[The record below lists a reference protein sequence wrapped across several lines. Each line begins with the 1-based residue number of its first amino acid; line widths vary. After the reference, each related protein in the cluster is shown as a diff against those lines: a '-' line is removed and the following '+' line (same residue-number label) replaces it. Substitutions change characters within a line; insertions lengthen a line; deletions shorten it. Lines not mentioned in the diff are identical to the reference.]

1 MEETKT
7 ENKETTTP
15 SLSELAQA
23 NMASYNMSKNGTRND
38 RLENVQK
45 QAPEGYSV
53 VNDFTDKMI
62 STFRKDTENPDDL
75 SHFII
80 AHRGSDFAG
89 TQAKKDLL
97 SDWNILTGNETT
109 DYIHKRRGNKTKRAV
124 NALKSQ
130 GDVYLTGHSLGGS
143 TAYHSLVQHPTLLE
157 SVKEVH
163 LFNAGSSPFQEE
175 QRNEIGGDIY
185 KLLKKK
191 VVHHSVKG
199 DLVSKNAKKVF
210 IGKHKTYKSSKK
222 PTMSD
227 KILKVISPLLG
238 PWKILVDT
246 KQGLVNALTK
256 HSIDNFV

>member
-1 MEETKT
+1 MEDFKN
-7 ENKETTTP
+7 ENSPT
-15 SLSELAQA
+15 LSELAQA

-38 RLENVQK
+38 RLDNVQK
-45 QAPEGYSV
+45 QAPDGYTV
-53 VNDFTDKMI
+53 VSDFTDKMI
-62 STFRKDTENPDDL
+62 STFRKETENPDDL
-75 SHFII
+75 THFII
-80 AHRGSDFAG
+80 THRGSDFAG

-143 TAYHSLVQHPTLLE
+143 TAYHALVQHPTLLE

-175 QRNEIGGDIY
+175 QRAAIQGDVY

-199 DLVSKNAKKVF
+199 DLVSNNAKKVF
-210 IGKHKTYKSSKK
+210 IGKHKSYKSSKK

-238 PWKILVDT
+238 PWKLLLDAKTAVKD
-246 KQGLVNALTK
+246 ALGK
-256 HSIDNFV
+256 HSIENFV